1 MIDAD
6 GAYEEVCD
14 ERDEALREIEKLK
27 TRHEKFL
34 KLLKDGDVFI
44 RDCNIPPNEQGY
56 VRSLLR
62 ELHAWVEEEEKVG

>member
-14 ERDEALREIEKLK
+14 ERDELLKENEKLK
-27 TRHEKFL
+27 TKHERLL

-44 RDCNIPPNEQGY
+44 RDLDIPPNEQGY

-62 ELHAWVEEEEKVG
+62 ELHAWLLEEG